1 MLISSPILLSV
12 AGMVG
17 VGKTTF
23 AAHLAD
29 SLGLKMILEKVE
41 GNPYLDDY
49 YRDFKKWS
57 FHMQIYFLIE
67 RFKEQNRIHH
77 AGRGIIQDRT
87 IFEDAEIFA
96 RIQYERGNMSQRDYE
111 TYSALYESIIENPYF
126 SPPTL
131 VIYLYGPFE
140 KIMERIERRGRKS
153 EITTP
158 LSYWKELYSR
168 YEEWISHFTA
178 APVLKINIDD
188 YDLFE
193 STQDL
198 HKIDRLIEK
207 NLELQKVSIEP
218 FS

>member
-1 MLISSPILLSV
+1 MLISPPILLSV

-23 AAHLAD
+23 ATHLAD
-29 SLGLKMILEKVE
+29 SLGLKLYLEKVE

-67 RFKEQNRIHH
+67 RFKEQKRIHH
-77 AGRGIIQDRT
+77 EGRGIIQDRT
-87 IFEDAEIFA
+87 IYEDAEIFA
-96 RIQYERGNMSQRDYE
+96 RIQYEQGNMSNRDYE

-126 SPPTL
+126 PPPTL
-131 VIYLYGPFE
+131 VIYLYGSFE
-140 KIMERIERRGRKS
+140 KIMERIEGRGRKS
-153 EITTP
+153 EINTP

-168 YEEWISHFTA
+168 YEEWISQFTA

-188 YDLFE
+188 YDLFK
-193 STQDL
+193 SNQDL
-198 HKIDRLIEK
+198 HRIHSLIGK
-207 NLELQKVSIEP
+207 TIRLQKNSMECSP
-218 FS
+218 